1 MIRQGPVID
10 RDTVYRGPDEAGHVF
25 LTFDDGPDP
34 RFTPQILDILA
45 QASAYATF
53 FLVGKDAIR
62 FPSLVRRIAQEG
74 HEVAN
79 HTWSHCHPW
88 TISSRVAR
96 QEVSC
101 ASAALSDILGRS
113 PRYFRPPYGRLRR
126 SMMDKA
132 RELGQTVVMWS
143 LSAVD
148 WGPWGGPARIA
159 RRLRS
164 AKVGDIVL
172 LHDACRGHNRPWET
186 VRVLAGFLSELHYQN
201 LIPSLFEKTTVGA
214 EKAAMIP
221 EGHADRAEELP
232 KNARTFSSRSGQS
245 ES

>member
-10 RDTVYRGPDEAGHVF
+10 RDRVYRGPDEAGRVF

-34 RFTPQILDILA
+34 CFTPRILDILA

-53 FLVGKDAIR
+53 FLVGEDATR

-96 QEVSC
+96 QEVSS
-101 ASAALSDILGRS
+101 ASAALADILGHS
-113 PRYFRPPYGRLRR
+113 PRYFRPPHGRPRR
-126 SMMDKA
+126 SMMDQA

-148 WGPWGGPARIA
+148 WGPWGGAVRIA
-159 RRLRS
+159 SRLRF
-164 AKVGDIVL
+164 VQGGDIIL
-172 LHDACRGHNRPWET
+172 LHDGRRRYNRPWET
-186 VRVLAGFLSELHYQN
+186 AMALTGFLLHLHDRN
-201 LIPSLFEKTTVGA
+201 LKPCLLDWIYKYGGL
-214 EKAAMIP
+214 I
-221 EGHADRAEELP
+221 
-232 KNARTFSSRSGQS
+232 ARDTDCAHRKPR
-245 ES
+245 

>member
-1 MIRQGPVID
+1 MIPQGPVID
-10 RDTVYRGPDEAGHVF
+10 GDTVYHGPDEAGHVF

-34 RFTPQILDILA
+34 RFTPLILDILA

-96 QEVSC
+96 QEVSS
-101 ASAALSDILGRS
+101 ASVALADILGRS
-113 PRYFRPPYGRLRR
+113 PRHFRPPHGRLRR
-126 SMMDKA
+126 CMMDQA

-148 WGPWGGPARIA
+148 WGPWGGAVRIA
-159 RRLRS
+159 RRLRF
-164 AKVGDIVL
+164 VQRGDIIL
-172 LHDACRGHNRPWET
+172 LHDGRRRYNKPWEI
-186 VRVLAGFLSELHYQN
+186 VRVLPGFLSYLHDRN
-201 LIPSLFEKTTVGA
+201 LKPCLLDWIYKYAGRIALDTDCAHRK
-214 EKAAMIP
+214 
-221 EGHADRAEELP
+221 R
-232 KNARTFSSRSGQS
+232 R
-245 ES
+245 

>member
-10 RDTVYRGPDEAGHVF
+10 GDTVCNGPDEAGHVF

-34 RFTPQILDILA
+34 RFTPLILDILA

-74 HEVAN
+74 HAVAN

-96 QEVSC
+96 QEVSS
-101 ASAALSDILGRS
+101 ASVALSDILGRS
-113 PRYFRPPYGRLRR
+113 PRYFRPPHGRLRR
-126 SMMDKA
+126 CMMDQA
-132 RELGQTVVMWS
+132 RELGQSVVMWR

-159 RRLRS
+159 KRLR
-164 AKVGDIVL
+164 AVQGGDIIL
-172 LHDACRGHNRPWET
+172 LHDGRRRYNRPWDT
-186 VRVLAGFLSELHYQN
+186 VRVLPGFLSHLHDRN
-201 LIPSLFEKTTVGA
+201 LKPCLLDWIYKYGGR
-214 EKAAMIP
+214 I
-221 EGHADRAEELP
+221 
-232 KNARTFSSRSGQS
+232 ARDTDCAHRKRR
-245 ES
+245 